1 MVAVWL
7 GILMLAVGGAAG
19 AARAKLAAAGTSA
32 AHSRAR
38 RARFDTLA
46 GGTPDANT
54 RTVDDTKRRD
64 VRTLVDTDGLL
75 FVLFRVETGLVSPAK
90 RRESGAGRGEGLGVP
105 CGNAERPGRPI
116 GRRGAWAVNAGGR
129 MAHAGGHRRSPF
141 PVVSTFRPRLGGT
154 NADWR

>member
-1 MVAVWL
+1 
-7 GILMLAVGGAAG
+7 MLADAVAAPNVGVAENDGQARPAAV
-19 AARAKLAAAGTSA
+19 GTRA

-38 RARFDTLA
+38 SARRDIF
-46 GGTPDANT
+46 T
-54 RTVDDTKRRD
+54 RSMDDTKRRD

-75 FVLFRVETGLVSPAK
+75 FVLFRVETGLVSRAK

-116 GRRGAWAVNAGGR
+116 GRRRARGVNAGGR
-129 MAHAGGHRRSPF
+129 MAHAGGHRRSPL
-141 PVVSTFRPRLGGT
+141 PVVSPFRPRLGGT